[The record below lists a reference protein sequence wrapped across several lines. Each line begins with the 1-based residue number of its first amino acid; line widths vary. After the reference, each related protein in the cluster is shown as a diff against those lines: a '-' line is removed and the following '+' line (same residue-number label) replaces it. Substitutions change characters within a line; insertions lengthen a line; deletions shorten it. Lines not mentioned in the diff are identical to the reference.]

1 MLGEEYNMKR
11 LKQLL
16 QADLSSVVIPIIV
29 IFGLLAVTS
38 EGFLSSY
45 NMYSVLQSVPI
56 FVLVGLSQMVVL
68 ALGQMNLAVGSI
80 GVLSSVVFGITM
92 QAIGLPTWICILTA
106 CIAGGIQGLIQ
117 GVMITKSGINPFIIS
132 LALLSLYKGLALVI
146 TKGEPYSKLNA
157 LFSAF
162 GNYKMAGIFP
172 ATILIAILVSIAM
185 FILIKYRKIGKRLL
199 ACGANPVA
207 AVYSG
212 VNHDKTVII
221 GHSISGGLCA
231 VAAILQVSRFGS
243 VQLSIGDDW
252 MLTSFVVPVLGGT
265 LLSGGKVNVIG
276 TFLGGFLMV
285 LINNAIVL
293 WGVSSYA
300 TNAALGVILLLAYEV
315 DRMRKR
321 MMNNQAKNAVEKGA

>member
-1 MLGEEYNMKR
+1 MKKV
-11 LKQLL
+11 KQLL
-16 QADLSSVVIPIIV
+16 QADLSSVIVPIIV
-29 IFGLLAVTS
+29 IFAILAATS

-56 FVLVGLSQMVVL
+56 FVIVGLAQMVVL
-68 ALGQMNLAVGSI
+68 SLGQMNLAVGSI
-80 GVLSSVVFGITM
+80 GVLSSVVFGIAM
-92 QAIGLPTWICILTA
+92 QKWGLPTVVCIIAA
-106 CIAGGIQGLIQ
+106 CGAGLLQGYLQGIM
-117 GVMITKSGINPFIIS
+117 VTKSGINPFIIS

-146 TKGEPYSKLNA
+146 TSGQP
-157 LFSAF
+157 FSQLSEGFKTF
-162 GNYKMAGIFP
+162 GNIKVLNLFP
-172 ATILIAILVSIAM
+172 ATIFVAVLVGVTM
-185 FILIKYRKIGKRLL
+185 FIVIRYRKLGKKLL
-199 ACGANPVA
+199 ACGSNGVA

-212 VNHDKTVII
+212 VNYDKTVIA
-221 GHSISGGLCA
+221 GHCLSGVLCA

-300 TNAALGVILLLAYEV
+300 TNAAVGIILLLAYEV
-315 DRMRKR
+315 DRMRKK
-321 MMNNQAKNAVEKGA
+321 MMTNQAKNAVEKEG